1 MTGKIDAPPKINNI
15 FTVEGIPIGMM
26 PDPAHLLKNSKGLW
40 FRHGKVEIHPKYLEK
55 FKLKY
60 KYAEWKW
67 IPLLIEFDEKH
78 EKGVA
83 NHLNRKLCLNM
94 STWAAMD
101 CKPALAIFN
110 IKTASAI
117 EYMVKYEGWSEEA
130 LTTAQYIRLWARWFQ
145 IMGAYQPEYGFDV
158 EKPDDRNSK
167 IDFIIMFM
175 DFYATC
181 KYFSEKRQHRSLWVN
196 QQHVLCA
203 STTMIWL
210 QDRMLS
216 QEEFRIFLPGFVLGH
231 SVENL
236 HTSVRN
242 VNPLPT
248 PLLYKRILKGIAMTQ
263 MFKDN
268 VQKSN
273 YQEDPGDGWLVGLSD
288 LKKLQQPDPEELA
301 NIELF
306 EEVETITALDFS
318 QDAINSFIAGGIL
331 NKVIGYKKIKGTT
344 DAIVPICMKCFE
356 FWSETSETSNHVL
369 NALIEC
375 REYAPDSLLRPSDL
389 GHQIFRDIELLFIQ
403 NRDKDIDKQGL
414 IDAFT
419 TFLFDKIS
427 EMYENIPSC
436 HFEAIIKKTVKTK
449 WHHYSTYLNREFIEV
464 NKDEINREANS
475 SKTTKANAFF
485 NGAVLSAEETDYT
498 DLIEYLNY
506 EEESH
511 PDVAESQVDD
521 VEMADEEA
529 IDADAADDRNPESFE
544 TVDNFEAF
552 LIANEPDQV

>member
-1 MTGKIDAPPKINNI
+1 M
-15 FTVEGIPIGMM
+15 IGT
-26 PDPAHLLKNSKGLW
+26 L
-40 FRHGKVEIHPKYLEK
+40 
-55 FKLKY
+55 
-60 KYAEWKW
+60 
-67 IPLLIEFDEKH
+67 
-78 EKGVA
+78 
-83 NHLNRKLCLNM
+83 
-94 STWAAMD
+94 
-101 CKPALAIFN
+101 
-110 IKTASAI
+110 
-117 EYMVKYEGWSEEA
+117 
-130 LTTAQYIRLWARWFQ
+130 
-145 IMGAYQPEYGFDV
+145 
-158 EKPDDRNSK
+158 K

-318 QDAINSFIAGGIL
+318 QEAINSFIAGGIL
-331 NKVIGYKKIKGTT
+331 NIVIGYKKIKGTT

-375 REYAPDSLLRPSDL
+375 REYAPDSLLRPSDI

-529 IDADAADDRNPESFE
+529 IDTNAADDQNPESFE

-552 LIANEPDQV
+552 LIANELDQV